1 MSQLYRRAGLLVL
14 LLLLGGCGML
24 GKSDDITED
33 WPVQRLYEEAKKAR
47 EGGDYQ
53 TAIDYYE
60 KLESRYPFGPYAEQ
74 AQLEIAYSYYKYE
87 EPASAIAAADRFIKL
102 HPRHSNVDYA
112 YYIKGLTNF
121 HQGRGIV
128 ERYLP
133 IDGSQRDPVAAQQA
147 FQDFAELTQRFPE
160 SAYAAD
166 ASRRMGYLRNQL
178 ARYELHV
185 ADYYLRR
192 GAFVAAVNRGKY
204 VLERYPQST
213 ATPDALVVMAKA
225 YANLELD
232 ALAKDA
238 LRVLKLNYPD
248 HHETRKIEQL
258 TQRGREH
265 SMRP

>member
-1 MSQLYRRAGLLVL
+1 MPQLYRRVSLFVL
-14 LLLLGGCGML
+14 LLLVSGCGML
-24 GKSDDITED
+24 GKSDDITEN

-53 TAIDYYE
+53 TAIEYYE

-74 AQLEIAYSYYKYE
+74 AQLEIAYAYYKYE

-102 HPRHSNVDYA
+102 HPRHQNVDYA

-121 HQGRGIV
+121 QQGRGIV

-133 IDGSQRDPVAAQQA
+133 IDGSQRDPSAAQQA
-147 FQDFAELTQRFPE
+147 FQDFAELTERFPE
-160 SAYAAD
+160 SPYAAD
-166 ASRRMGYLRNQL
+166 ASRRMVYLRNQL
-178 ARYELHV
+178 AHYEIHV

-192 GAFVAAVNRGKY
+192 GALVAAANRAKY

-213 ATPDALVVMAKA
+213 AVPDALAVMAKA
-225 YANLELD
+225 YSRLELE
-232 ALAKDA
+232 ALAEDA

-248 HHETRKIEQL
+248 YYETKQLEQL
-258 TQRGREH
+258 TQKGDEH
-265 SMRP
+265 EARR